1 MKSTTDSELRL
12 WTERRATFF
21 ATGTDQSVVLT
32 HRLKNTERLWL
43 CLWVLEKTL
52 ASQTGQK
59 LHLAEDPII
68 SSCGTWHQR
77 PYAMPQDE
85 ALVAFVDLR
94 RIMERHAATFNTQ
107 ILRALTSGTPEGGSH
122 SRKTE
127 TGHSEQLMLLVDL
140 YRANVHV
147 DFKRWEESWLTG
159 STDMVNPKSPLQCT
173 GILHLQFASLVI
185 LSLPL
190 RSTSDRPTEDFD
202 ALRRDC
208 YSAALGFISA
218 YVDRSERGLLPCIT
232 NAIAVS
238 AGEYFVGSRLSL
250 KKHNLT
256 LLLAQRRAQ
265 STVPSLLSSSVPS
278 VLTLHPS

>member
-1 MKSTTDSELRL
+1 MTRPGLFLGLPLELLASLAVIWPAFRTRRQLATLPSKSITGSECLACALCRDQRL
-12 WTERRATFF
+12 IETYAATR
-21 ATGTDQSVVLT
+21 
-32 HRLKNTERLWL
+32 RLKNTERLWL
-43 CLWVLEKTL
+43 TLWIHEKTL

-94 RIMERHAATFNTQ
+94 RIMDRHAATFHTQ
-107 ILRALTSGTPEGGSH
+107 ILRALTSRNPEGGPH
-122 SRKTE
+122 SRRRD

-147 DFKRWEESWLTG
+147 DFKRWEESWLAG
-159 STDMVNPKSPLQCT
+159 STDSVNPKSPLQCT
-173 GILHLQFASLVI
+173 GILHLHFATLVI

-190 RSTSDRPTEDFD
+190 RSTSERPTEDFD

-208 YSAALGFISA
+208 YGAALGFLSA
-218 YVDRSERGLLPCIT
+218 FVDRSERGLLPCIT

-238 AGEYFVGSRLSL
+238 AGE
-250 KKHNLT
+250 
-256 LLLAQRRAQ
+256 
-265 STVPSLLSSSVPS
+265 
-278 VLTLHPS
+278 